1 MARVHMQLGSVYR
14 RMGAYDTAYHHFLLV
29 FRGKAGG
36 LPEPLTPYHILLEL
50 AVTCEMK
57 AAVLAEGSSVNVS
70 TALLAADVP
79 GAGSAAGAGRG
90 GGGGAS
96 DFVVSVFDSAP
107 TTVEACVSRAREGY
121 KWVPPFARSLPFP
134 PPPPPTHSPLPPL

>member
-14 RMGAYDTAYHHFLLV
+14 RMGAYDSAYHHFLVV

-57 AAVLAEGSSVNVS
+57 AAFLAEGTGFNVS
-70 TALLAADVP
+70 AALMVEEAPA
-79 GAGSAAGAGRG
+79 G
-90 GGGGAS
+90 GGSGSRAPS
-96 DFVVSVFDSAP
+96 TEFAVSVFDAAP
-107 TTVEACVSRAREGY
+107 GTIDACIARAREGY
-121 KWVPPFARSLPFP
+121 RWVS
-134 PPPPPTHSPLPPL
+134 S